1 MTDVSIPLPEVKMQG
16 RSGCRLD
23 VLKEGSRVII
33 KKYSCSLDYN
43 DRLIKQAVKQYNFY
57 NNIKSNS
64 SFSTAR
70 VIETYSSQNSLAWFT
85 MPYLFSE
92 KYSDYLEKA
101 SVIELKKLL
110 AAILNYFD
118 TSLKES
124 LPGTVELVIISSK
137 IEDLVQKVKK
147 TSFTGR
153 DYFLSVLNY
162 LKANIPNNPLPL
174 GACHG
179 DLTFSNILFSDDKVY
194 LLDFLDSFIE
204 SPIIDI
210 VKLRQDTCFKWSIM
224 LEKEMPLHKKNKLI
238 QTFNYFDREISLL
251 CENRQLNEWYHYLQ
265 VFNLI
270 RIVPYLTDD
279 AELLFIEKSLRQL
292 L

>member
-101 SVIELKKLL
+101 NVTELKKLL

-118 TSLKES
+118 TNLKES